1 MSSPWIYASTA
12 AGVAL
17 TLLGAYVCLRW
28 YSFWKRNYRGVLLT
42 RGPYERVRHPFYSGF
57 LALALGL
64 VLLYPVFETVLLAI
78 FSVGGILFFIPR
90 EEEFLLEQYGEDYR
104 EYMKK
109 VRWRIIP
116 RIY

>member
-1 MSSPWIYASTA
+1 LSSPWIYASTA
-12 AGVAL
+12 TGVAL
-17 TLLGAYVCLRW
+17 TLLGVYVCLRW

-42 RGPYERVRHPFYSGF
+42 RGPYVRVRHPFYSGF

-104 EYMKK
+104 EYMEK

-116 RIY
+116 GIY

>member
-1 MSSPWIYASTA
+1 MPSPWIYVSTA
-12 AGVAL
+12 AGFGL

-28 YSFWKRNYRGVLLT
+28 YSFWKRNYRGALLNH
-42 RGPYERVRHPFYSGF
+42 GPYERVRHPFYSGF

-116 RIY
+116 GIY